1 MRYMP
6 RIRTVDFLPITLC
19 ICTVTLSAQNYP
31 PPFPRPDATMVL
43 ENDRV
48 EVWDVTWPKGQPSPM
63 HEHVYDQISI
73 TLVAGSIKVTRP
85 SGSPTLGKSQFGSV
99 NFVRKGTVHAEE
111 GMSDVAQHKIMV
123 QLKPSTS
130 PAVDIRDGLPAAFP
144 RVGAV
149 KVLDTDRAV
158 VWDYT
163 WKPEQKG
170 PRHADYRDCVTVFLE
185 GGTIRLQRD
194 QGEATEAVRKA
205 GDVIYSSH
213 SQEAYTDAGSGSP
226 RAIIVEL
233 K

>member
-1 MRYMP
+1 MP
-6 RIRTVDFLPITLC
+6 RIRQFHSLTITLC
-19 ICTVTLSAQNYP
+19 VCTVGLLAQNYP
-31 PPFPRPDATMVL
+31 PPFPRPDSTKVL

-48 EVWDVTWPKGQPSPM
+48 QVWDVTWPKGQPTAM
-63 HEHVYDQISI
+63 HEHLYDQISI

-85 SGSPTLGKSQFGSV
+85 GGSPTLGKSQFGSV

-130 PAVDIRDGLPAAFP
+130 PAVGTRDGVPAAFP
-144 RVGAV
+144 REGAV
-149 KVLDTDRAV
+149 KVLDNDRAV
-158 VWDYT
+158 IWDYT
-163 WKPEQKG
+163 WKPGQRV
-170 PRHADYRDCVTVFLE
+170 PRHANYLDSVTVFLE

-194 QGEATEAVRKA
+194 QGEPTETVRKA
-205 GDVIYSSH
+205 GDVVYSSH
-213 SQEAYTDAGSGSP
+213 SQDVYIDEAGSGSP

>member
-1 MRYMP
+1 ML
-6 RIRTVDFLPITLC
+6 RIRKFHSLTITLC
-19 ICTVTLSAQNYP
+19 VCTVGLLAQNYP
-31 PPFPRPDATMVL
+31 PPFPRPDSTKVL

-48 EVWDVTWPKGQPSPM
+48 QVWDVTWPKGQPSPM

-85 SGSPTLGKSQFGSV
+85 SGSPTMGKSRFGSV
-99 NFVRKGTVHAEE
+99 SFVRKGTVHAEE
-111 GMSDVAQHKIMV
+111 GMSEVPQHKIMV

-130 PAVDIRDGLPAAFP
+130 PAVETRDGLPAAFP
-144 RVGAV
+144 REGAV

-163 WKPEQKG
+163 WKPGQKV
-170 PRHADYRDCVTVFLE
+170 PRHADYLDSVTVFLE
-185 GGTIRLQRD
+185 GGSIRLQPD
-194 QGEATEAVRKA
+194 QGPAREAVRKA
-205 GDVIYSSH
+205 GDVVYSSH
-213 SQEAYTDAGSGSP
+213 SQDAYTDDARSGSP